1 MSYKSLIFSL
11 PILWN
16 GATASPAGPGS
27 WTHGKSNV
35 VATDAAAAAAY
46 TLIDNYNAA
55 NWLTKFNFENIAD
68 PTHGFVNYV
77 NQQDAQSLGLYKVQ
91 NNQVYMGVDSKSILS
106 ATGTGRKSVRVQ
118 SKNAYNNALIIAD
131 FAHVPGTAC
140 GSWPAFWMVGPNWPN
155 QGEIDIYEGVN
166 LVANNQM
173 TLHTAPGC
181 NPGVGPGGETG
192 TRLTG
197 DCGANGGSTGCGVAA
212 PNGTTFG
219 TPFNAYGGGVYATLW
234 TTTGIK
240 IWYFATRDIPAD
252 ITRGTPNPTAWG
264 TPLANFGNG
273 GCDFAANFRDL
284 SIVFDTTF
292 CGDWAGSP
300 SVWGASSCSKVNPS
314 CAAYVAAQ
322 PQNFADTYWLVNSVK
337 VYSV

>member
-68 PTHGFVNYV
+68 PTRTYMVLQLASDSPLTRDTDGFVNYV

-140 GSWPAFWMVGPNWPN
+140 GSWPALYVESRM
-155 QGEIDIYEGVN
+155 I
-166 LVANNQM
+166 L
-173 TLHTAPGC
+173 
-181 NPGVGPGGETG
+181 
-192 TRLTG
+192 
-197 DCGANGGSTGCGVAA
+197 
-212 PNGTTFG
+212 
-219 TPFNAYGGGVYATLW
+219 
-234 TTTGIK
+234 
-240 IWYFATRDIPAD
+240 ATR
-252 ITRGTPNPTAWG
+252 
-264 TPLANFGNG
+264 
-273 GCDFAANFRDL
+273 
-284 SIVFDTTF
+284 
-292 CGDWAGSP
+292 
-300 SVWGASSCSKVNPS
+300 
-314 CAAYVAAQ
+314 
-322 PQNFADTYWLVNSVK
+322 
-337 VYSV
+337 

>member
-1 MSYKSLIFSL
+1 
-11 PILWN
+11 
-16 GATASPAGPGS
+16 
-27 WTHGKSNV
+27 
-35 VATDAAAAAAY
+35 
-46 TLIDNYNAA
+46 
-55 NWLTKFNFENIAD
+55 
-68 PTHGFVNYV
+68 
-77 NQQDAQSLGLYKVQ
+77 
-91 NNQVYMGVDSKSILS
+91 
-106 ATGTGRKSVRVQ
+106 
-118 SKNAYNNALIIAD
+118 
-131 FAHVPGTAC
+131 
-140 GSWPAFWMVGPNWPN
+140 MVGPNWPN

-322 PQNFADTYWLVNSVK
+322 PQNFADVSYTNALEKEIGLTDGVVDVLACQFCKGLQCLNRSDVVRGPGDEDGICTFCCWVRSVNSPPPFFYPSA
-337 VYSV
+337 VYNYTSLVFLCTYIFLLPGVR